1 MFTFSL
7 AVTNGKP
14 GTGVGIID
22 PGPVSIV
29 GEIGDDSGGSM
40 ISSVGV
46 FSPVDRVGVLEGSVM
61 VGDWSGVADAGTLV
75 GVSGK
80 EVGNAGMMVPF
91 SKYSR
96 MAYIPTARITINPM

>member
-14 GTGVGIID
+14 GTVVGIID
-22 PGPVSIV
+22 PVPPSLV
-29 GEIGDDSGGSM
+29 GGGGDDSGGSM

-46 FSPVDRVGVLEGSVM
+46 FSPVEKVGVFAGSVM
-61 VGDWSGVADAGTLV
+61 VGVWSGVADAGTLV

-96 MAYIPTARITINPM
+96 MA